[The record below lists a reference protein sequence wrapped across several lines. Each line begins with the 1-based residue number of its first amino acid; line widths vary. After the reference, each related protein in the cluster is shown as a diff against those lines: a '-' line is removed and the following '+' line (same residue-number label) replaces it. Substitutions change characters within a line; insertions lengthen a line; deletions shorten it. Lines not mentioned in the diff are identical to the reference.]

1 MTMFQVFIIMACFIA
16 GTTSL
21 FLLLASM
28 ASNNNIKTPANTMPI
43 IIKDNKMYDTQN
55 DYDNNDP
62 ISPEEILD
70 SLEPHVW
77 VVDATAIAWFPTGVE
92 AIEKYNKIEKF
103 VVIKHGDKTLEV
115 NKEDIAVFPEYAFN
129 NL

>member
-1 MTMFQVFIIMACFIA
+1 MTAFQVFIIMACFIA

-28 ASNNNIKTPANTMPI
+28 ASNNNIKTPTNTMPI

-55 DYDNNDP
+55 DYDP

-77 VVDATAIAWFPTGVE
+77 CVDATAIAWFPTGVE
-92 AIEKYNKIEKF
+92 AIEKYNEIKEF